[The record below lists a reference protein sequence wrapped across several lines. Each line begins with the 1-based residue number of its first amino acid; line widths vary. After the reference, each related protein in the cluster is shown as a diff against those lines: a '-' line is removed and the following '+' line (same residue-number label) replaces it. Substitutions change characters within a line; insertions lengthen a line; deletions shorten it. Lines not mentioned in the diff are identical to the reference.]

1 MILLGLPSAGQR
13 MLNTGFVHSRA
24 FQIGAFSDSDWLF
37 TTAARFENKV
47 KYNFCTDC
55 HFTAGKA
62 GSDNQRIQLIV
73 AAAQILTACYLS
85 VNCMAPAQESE

>member
-1 MILLGLPSAGQR
+1 MRITRVS
-13 MLNTGFVHSRA
+13 HSRA
-24 FQIGAFSDSDWLF
+24 FQLGSPASSPCLSLSQKLLFFSSA
-37 TTAARFENKV
+37 TRFENKV

-73 AAAQILTACYLS
+73 ATAQIRAACSLS
-85 VNCMAPAQESE
+85 VNCMAPAQSE